1 MFTRKARASFL
12 SVLAAL
18 AVLVPSAPAVSE
30 DIASPARSRPA
41 GIFGSLE
48 FIGGSLKALPQ
59 WTRVLAKIEE
69 EKRLYAACDTD
80 ARKCPSPAAAAWR
93 ASRRSVEGLK
103 PLEQL
108 REINRF
114 LNSWMYRDDVENYG
128 VDDFWASP
136 LQFISQSG
144 DCEDF
149 AIIKY
154 VTLRQLGFPAEELRI
169 VVLQDALRAMPHAV
183 LAVYLDGKTLIMD
196 SLFDAILP
204 DTQVTFYVP
213 QYSVNETTR
222 WAHVMPIRPAAG
234 RDPGVKVR

>member
-1 MFTRKARASFL
+1 M
-12 SVLAAL
+12 
-18 AVLVPSAPAVSE
+18 VPAFPAVS
-30 DIASPARSRPA
+30 DDVGRPARSGPA

-59 WTRVLAKIEE
+59 WTRVLAKIDE
-69 EKRLYAACDTD
+69 EKLVYADCDRD

-93 ASRRSVEGLK
+93 ASKRRVEGLK
-103 PLEQL
+103 PENQL

-114 LNSWMYRDDVENYG
+114 LNSWMYREDVENYG

-136 LQFISQSG
+136 LQFTSQSG
-144 DCEDF
+144 DCEDY

-154 VTLRQLGFPAEELRI
+154 VTLRQLGFPAEKLRI
-169 VVLQDALRAMPHAV
+169 VVLQDTLRAVPHAV
-183 LAVYLDGKTLIMD
+183 LAVYLDGKILIMD
-196 SLFDAILP
+196 SLFDAVLP
-204 DTQVTFYVP
+204 DTQVSFYVP

-222 WAHVMPIRPAAG
+222 WAHVMPVRPAAG

>member
-1 MFTRKARASFL
+1 MFARSARVFFL

-18 AVLVPSAPAVSE
+18 AAFALSPPAVS
-30 DIASPARSRPA
+30 DDVGRPARTGPA

-48 FIGGSLKALPQ
+48 FIGGSLRALPQ
-59 WTRVLAKIEE
+59 WTRVLDKIKEE
-69 EKRLYAACDTD
+69 NVIYAACDAD

-93 ASRRSVEGLK
+93 ASKRRVEGLK

-114 LNSWMYRDDVENYG
+114 LNSWVYREDVENYG
-128 VDDFWASP
+128 VNDFWASP

-144 DCEDF
+144 DCEDY

-154 VTLRQLGFPAEELRI
+154 VTLRELGFPAEKLRI
-169 VVLQDALRAMPHAV
+169 VVLQDTLRAVPHAV
-183 LAVYLDGKTLIMD
+183 LAVYLDDRILIMD

-234 RDPGVKVR
+234 PSPGVKVQ

>member
-1 MFTRKARASFL
+1 MFARSARAFL
-12 SVLAAL
+12 LLVLTAL
-18 AVLVPSAPAVSE
+18 VVLVRSPPAVS
-30 DIASPARSRPA
+30 DDVASPAQTGPG

-59 WTRVLAKIEE
+59 WTRVLDKVKEE
-69 EKRLYAACDTD
+69 DIVYAACDAD

-93 ASRRSVEGLK
+93 ASRRRVEGLK
-103 PLEQL
+103 PLDQL

-114 LNSWMYRDDVENYG
+114 LNSWVYREDVENYG
-128 VDDFWASP
+128 VADFWASP
-136 LQFISQSG
+136 LQFVSQSG
-144 DCEDF
+144 DCEDY

-154 VTLRQLGFPAEELRI
+154 VTLRQLGFPAEKLRI
-169 VVLQDALRAMPHAV
+169 VVLQDTLRAAPHAV
-183 LAVYLDGKTLIMD
+183 LAVYLDGKILIMD
-196 SLFDAILP
+196 SLFDAVLP

-234 RDPGVKVR
+234 RDPGVKVQ

>member
-1 MFTRKARASFL
+1 MFARSARVLVL
-12 SVLAAL
+12 SALAAL
-18 AVLVPSAPAVSE
+18 AVLAPSPPAVS
-30 DIASPARSRPA
+30 DDVRPARSGPA

-59 WTRVLAKIEE
+59 WTRVLGKIKEE
-69 EKRLYAACDTD
+69 DIVYAACDVD
-80 ARKCPSPAAAAWR
+80 ARKCPSPAASAWR
-93 ASRRSVEGLK
+93 ASRRRVEGLK

-114 LNSWMYRDDVENYG
+114 LNSWVYREDVENYG

-136 LQFISQSG
+136 LQFVSQSG
-144 DCEDF
+144 DCEDY

-154 VTLRQLGFPAEELRI
+154 VTLRQLGFPAEKLRI
-169 VVLQDALRAMPHAV
+169 VVLQDTLRAVPHAV
-183 LAVYLDGKTLIMD
+183 LAVYLDGKILILD
-196 SLFDAILP
+196 SLFDAVLP

-234 RDPGVKVR
+234 HSPGVKVQ